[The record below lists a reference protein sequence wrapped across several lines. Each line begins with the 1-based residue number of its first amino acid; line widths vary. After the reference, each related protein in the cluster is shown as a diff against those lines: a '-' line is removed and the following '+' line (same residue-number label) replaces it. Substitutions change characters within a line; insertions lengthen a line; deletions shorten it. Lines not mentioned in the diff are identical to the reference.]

1 MVNYPKSIDHHMDEI
16 TDYLQRLESDIIQN
30 EYSQHQG
37 EINVRSLNEY
47 RELQERLA
55 LSTEDFNSQLLRN
68 LTQRDKMK

>member
-1 MVNYPKSIDHHMDEI
+1 MSEVLMNTGNYIHTYNLFI
-16 TDYLQRLESDIIQN
+16 
-30 EYSQHQG
+30 
-37 EINVRSLNEY
+37 